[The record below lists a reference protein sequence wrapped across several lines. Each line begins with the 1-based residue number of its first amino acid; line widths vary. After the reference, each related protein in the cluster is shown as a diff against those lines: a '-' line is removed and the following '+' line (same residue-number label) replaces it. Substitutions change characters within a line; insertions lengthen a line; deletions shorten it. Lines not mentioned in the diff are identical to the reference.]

1 MCVDDNVGRVLD
13 YLDESG
19 FSKNTIVIYTS
30 DQGFFLGDHGLYDK
44 RFMYEQSLR
53 MPLLVKFPKK
63 IKAGSTTD
71 EIVLNLDFAPTI
83 LDYARVMIPKD
94 MQGLSFR
101 SILMDSNPEE
111 WRDAMY
117 YQFFEEGYGIG
128 PHEGIRT
135 KRYKLIHYHYGD
147 MGWELYDLE
156 NDPDELNN
164 VYSTPENVKLVNDLK
179 TNLEILKSEYL
190 VTK

>member
-1 MCVDDNVGRVLD
+1 M
-13 YLDESG
+13 
-19 FSKNTIVIYTS
+19 
-30 DQGFFLGDHGLYDK
+30 
-44 RFMYEQSLR
+44 
-53 MPLLVKFPKK
+53 
-63 IKAGSTTD
+63 
-71 EIVLNLDFAPTI
+71 LNLDFAPTI
-83 LDYARVMIPKD
+83 LDYAGVKIPKD

-101 SILMDSNPEE
+101 SILKDSNPEE

-135 KRYKLIHYHYGD
+135 KRYKLIHYQYGD

-164 VYSTPENVKLVNDLK
+164 VYSTPENVKLVNELK
-179 TNLEILKSEYL
+179 ANLKILKSEYL